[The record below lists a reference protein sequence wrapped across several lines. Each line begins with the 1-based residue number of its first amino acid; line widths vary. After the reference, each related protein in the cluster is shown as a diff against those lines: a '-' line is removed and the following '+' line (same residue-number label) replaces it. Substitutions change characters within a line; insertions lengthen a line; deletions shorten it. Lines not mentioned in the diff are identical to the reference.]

1 MGVFGEGNHGLYHSN
16 GYGKLLNKSYAE
28 GNEDRA
34 RYSRGEITWDEMW
47 ANMEERIKERKAIK
61 RAAYRHYH
69 SEESKVCW
77 FPRESDV
84 RYKPRRKKPVS
95 IDSKELPPSIVDVD
109 AAEEWLRIYYFPKLV
124 HLMRDHVGDKYCRM
138 DPKLKILVDLYH
150 SHTRKNEGDKI
161 PLEEMQP
168 IIQALHK
175 TGAPFY
181 DPLKR
186 ELIFVPFTSESGD

>member
-69 SEESKVCW
+69 SEKSKVCW
-77 FPRESDV
+77 FPRESEV

-95 IDSKELPPSIVDVD
+95 VESKQPPPKTDSNTP
-109 AAEEWLRIYYFPKLV
+109 EEWLRKNYFPKLV
-124 HLMRDHVGDKYCRM
+124 NLMRDHVGHKYCRM

-150 SHTRKNEGDKI
+150 SQTRKNEDDKI
-161 PLEEMQP
+161 PRQEIEP
-168 IIQALHK
+168 IIQAYLK
-175 TGAPFY
+175 IGAPFY

-186 ELIFVPFTSESGD
+186 TLFFVPFTSESGD